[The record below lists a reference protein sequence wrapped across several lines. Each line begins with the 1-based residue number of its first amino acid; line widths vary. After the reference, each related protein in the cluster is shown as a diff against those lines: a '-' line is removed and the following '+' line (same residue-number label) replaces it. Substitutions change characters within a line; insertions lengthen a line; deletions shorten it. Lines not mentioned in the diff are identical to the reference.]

1 MKTSLI
7 HFLFWLTTG
16 SLIHAS
22 ELPQKWISK
31 PQLFFSTDRRWLTQD
46 GTPYTGVVKIDLHK
60 VDRETSAPIGD
71 SLFAKTFQIQAGRE
85 EGEATFQNAEGK
97 IVQRTFYKDGKKDG
111 SEETLTPA
119 FGSATCRT
127 QYHQGLMHGKSEG
140 FSENGELEWMILF
153 KNGIPASFRYEGRV
167 ILAEQENARRRDDS
181 LLYIADSPMPFTGV
195 IAEFYISGRLKSFS
209 EYKDGLQDGLGVLW
223 HPSGGIEV
231 YHEYSRGKEHGA
243 SLRWRG
249 FGEMKDL
256 DSFYFSID
264 GKLTISHAP
273 YQMKI
278 ESRK

>member
-1 MKTSLI
+1 
-7 HFLFWLTTG
+7 
-16 SLIHAS
+16 
-22 ELPQKWISK
+22 
-31 PQLFFSTDRRWLTQD
+31 
-46 GTPYTGVVKIDLHK
+46 
-60 VDRETSAPIGD
+60 
-71 SLFAKTFQIQAGRE
+71 
-85 EGEATFQNAEGK
+85 
-97 IVQRTFYKDGKKDG
+97 VQRTFYKDGKKDG
-111 SEETLTPA
+111 SEEMLTPA

-153 KNGIPASFRYEGRV
+153 KNGIPASFKYEGRV
-167 ILAEQENARRRDDS
+167 VLTEQDNARRRDDS
-181 LLYIADSPMPFTGV
+181 LLYITDSPMPFTGV
-195 IAEFYISGRLKSFS
+195 IVEFYINGRLKSFS

-231 YHEYSRGKEHGA
+231 YHEYRRGKEHGA
-243 SLRWRG
+243 SLRWMG